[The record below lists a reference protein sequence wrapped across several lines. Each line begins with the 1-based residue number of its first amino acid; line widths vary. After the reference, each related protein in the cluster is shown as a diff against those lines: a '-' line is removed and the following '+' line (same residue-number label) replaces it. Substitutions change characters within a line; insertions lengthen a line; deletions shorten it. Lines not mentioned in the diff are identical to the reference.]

1 MSHHLESLGDAGSE
15 DAHPEEDEEGGSE
28 ADGGLDPQAVLGHR
42 VTGGEHAL
50 RALLLSLSSSCTN
63 IFLVFSKY
71 FSSIYVSYF
80 SMPSFLVN
88 IHLIFSNLRMIFQP
102 ISSTQM
108 SPMAPM
114 PRNWDGI

>member
-15 DAHPEEDEEGGSE
+15 DADPEEDEEGGPE
-28 ADGGLDPQAVLGHR
+28 ADGGLHPQAVLGHR
-42 VTGGEHAL
+42 VTGAEHAL

-63 IFLVFSKY
+63 IFLVGSKY

-88 IHLIFSNLRMIFQP
+88 IHLIFSTFHMIFEP

-114 PRNWDGI
+114 LRNWDGI

>member
-15 DAHPEEDEEGGSE
+15 DPHPEEDEEGGPE
-28 ADGGLDPQAVLGHR
+28 ADGGLHPQAVLGHR
-42 VTGGEHAL
+42 VPGAEHAL
-50 RALLLSLSSSCTN
+50 RALLLSLSSSCTK
-63 IFLVFSKY
+63 IFLVGSKY

-88 IHLIFSNLRMIFQP
+88 IHLIFSTFHMIFEP
-102 ISSTQM
+102 IFSTQM

-114 PRNWDGI
+114 LRNWDGI